1 MQWSWWE
8 KWKSRVLSALDFG
21 TRGKRM
27 AVLWRSLPP
36 ISAWMLALPESLV
49 FSAWEIPEH
58 ATHRNAVLHHRVV
71 LLDLGT
77 PRVLVGQA
85 PFCQL
90 VLDVTARGLERNS
103 WLLRGKAAGIF
114 HPFCGPGRFTPSNL
128 VHTVS

>member
-1 MQWSWWE
+1 VQWSWWE

-21 TRGKRM
+21 TRGKR
-27 AVLWRSLPP
+27 V
-36 ISAWMLALPESLV
+36 PESLV
-49 FSAWEIPEH
+49 FRAWEIPEP
-58 ATHRNAVLHHRVV
+58 ATHRNAVLHQGVV

-77 PRVLVGQA
+77 PRVLVEA
-85 PFCQL
+85 LLCQL

-114 HPFCGPGRFTPSNL
+114 HPFCRPGRVTPSNL